1 MQSILQTEK
10 ACYLSGYSGSGLD
23 KHHIF
28 FGANRKISEDNGF
41 WVWLRHDLHI
51 AGSSYATPHN
61 SRNIDLYLKR
71 ECQRVYETSHTREEF
86 IGLIGYHI
94 LNI

>member
-1 MQSILQTEK
+1 MTLVARQTAITTDRRENGSMTLEVKNNAVDIADGK

-61 SRNIDLYLKR
+61 SRNIDLY
-71 ECQRVYETSHTREEF
+71 
-86 IGLIGYHI
+86 
-94 LNI
+94 